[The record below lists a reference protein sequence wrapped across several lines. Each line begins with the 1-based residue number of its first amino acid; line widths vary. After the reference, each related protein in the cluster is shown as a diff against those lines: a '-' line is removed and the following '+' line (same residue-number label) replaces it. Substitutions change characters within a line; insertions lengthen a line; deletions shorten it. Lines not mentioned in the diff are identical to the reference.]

1 MHMIQILW
9 FRHDLRLDD
18 QAALRAAAAGGPVLP
33 VFIWDEETQGLRP
46 MGAAARWWLTRS
58 LASLD
63 ESLGRLGGRLL
74 VLKGASA
81 ACLARLAGEVG
92 AAAIHATEQG
102 EPWWPAI
109 EAEVGARLFLH
120 PGGTLHP
127 PGVVRTGS
135 GTAYRVFTP
144 FARAHEALGPPAPPQ
159 PAPPRI
165 SFAPLPEA
173 PPPLPIFTPF
183 WAAGFA
189 RAGWQ
194 PGEAGAHARLRAFLP
209 RLPTYDARR
218 NFPSEAGTSSLSPHL
233 HFGEISAAA
242 AWHAAVA
249 QLGEEGARP
258 FTRQLVWRDFA
269 HDLIRQHP
277 DSADRP
283 HRPAFA
289 RMAWTDTQSAP
300 GRDWLSAWQQGRTG
314 YPLVDAGMRQLW
326 ETGWMHNRV
335 RMVTASFLV
344 KHLGID
350 WREGERWFWDTLLD
364 ADLMNNAMG
373 WQWVTGCG
381 VDGQPFHRIFAPVT
395 QSERFEALAYIRRFA
410 PEYEGHAPVNP
421 IVDHA
426 TARAA
431 ALARFQAI
439 RLERQAEGAMA

>member
-1 MHMIQILW
+1 MTQILW
-9 FRHDLRLDD
+9 FRNDLRLAD
-18 QAALRAAAAGGPVLP
+18 QTALRAAAAAGPVLP
-33 VFIWDEETQGLRP
+33 VFVWDEESPGVRP
-46 MGAAARWWLTRS
+46 MGGASCWWLARS
-58 LASLD
+58 LAALD

-81 ACLARLAGEVG
+81 AALSRLAQEVG

-102 EPWWPAI
+102 EPWWPGI
-109 EAEVGARLFLH
+109 EAELGSRLRLH
-120 PGGTLHP
+120 AGGTLHP
-127 PGVVRTGS
+127 PGTVLTGA

-144 FARAHEALGPPAPPQ
+144 FARAHEALGPPAPPR
-159 PAPPRI
+159 PAPSRI
-165 SFAPLPEA
+165 SFAPMPQA
-173 PPPLPIFTPF
+173 QPPLPSFAPF
-183 WAAGFA
+183 WAAGFV

-194 PGEAGAHARLRAFLP
+194 PGEAGAHARLKAFLP
-209 RLPTYDARR
+209 RLSAYETRR
-218 NFPSEAGTSSLSPHL
+218 NFPSEPGTSSLSPHL

-242 AWHAAVA
+242 VWHAAVSH
-249 QLGEEGARP
+249 LGEEGASP

-277 DSADRP
+277 DSAERP
-283 HRPAFA
+283 HRQAFA
-289 RMAWTDTQSAP
+289 HMTWTDTGSEP
-300 GRDWLSAWQQGRTG
+300 GQGWLSAWQQGRTG

-373 WQWVTGCG
+373 WQWVTGSG

-410 PEYEGHAPVNP
+410 PEYAGHAPVNP

-439 RLERQAEGAMA
+439 RDPGGVSGDA